1 LDNRNK
7 TIAIVD
13 DDPLMLRGVVRLLN
27 AHGFGTQA
35 FASAEAFLD
44 DESGKTPACLVLDIN
59 LGGISGIELRRQ
71 LRASGSQVPVIFIT
85 ASEDRVTRQDAAA
98 VGCFAYLGKPFGASQ
113 LVDAVTRATA

>member
-7 TIAIVD
+7 TVAIVD
-13 DDPLMLRGVVRLLN
+13 DDPLMLRGVVRLLS

-35 FASAEAFLD
+35 FASAEAFL
-44 DESGKTPACLVLDIN
+44 ENKNPKAAACLVLDIN

-71 LRASGSQVPVIFIT
+71 LKASGSQVPVIFIT
-85 ASEDRVTRQDAAA
+85 ASEDRATREDAAA
-98 VGCFAYLGKPFGASQ
+98 AGYFAYLGKPFGASQ